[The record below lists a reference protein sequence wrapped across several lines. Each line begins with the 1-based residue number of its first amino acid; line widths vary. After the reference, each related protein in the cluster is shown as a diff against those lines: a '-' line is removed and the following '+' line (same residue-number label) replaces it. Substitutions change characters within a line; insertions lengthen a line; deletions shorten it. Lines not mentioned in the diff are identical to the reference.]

1 MSAIFYCTR
10 WLLGHKKTKA
20 QAAAYIVLSL
30 WHDDV
35 RHCETGRAI
44 WKSRTNQLLVNCLC
58 EFTSSYYIERYIK
71 SYPTIPITL
80 VIEFCQTKLWYDS
93 DSDFFVVFINIASIR
108 PRITMELGYSVLIV
122 KWMYISASFILFKLL
137 RDFVT
142 WTNRTKKKTCEI
154 TLLGLTD
161 VECCPP
167 EAMCDQKHLVSID
180 CKKYRRGEVYRINGL

>member
-20 QAAAYIVLSL
+20 RAAAYIVLSL

-80 VIEFCQTKLWYDS
+80 VIEFCQTKLWYYS
-93 DSDFFVVFINIASIR
+93 DSDFFVVFINCFNSSQNYDGIGIFGIDCKMDVHIR
-108 PRITMELGYSVLIV
+108 IVHFIQITSRFCYMDEP
-122 KWMYISASFILFKLL
+122 
-137 RDFVT
+137 
-142 WTNRTKKKTCEI
+142 NKKKTCEI